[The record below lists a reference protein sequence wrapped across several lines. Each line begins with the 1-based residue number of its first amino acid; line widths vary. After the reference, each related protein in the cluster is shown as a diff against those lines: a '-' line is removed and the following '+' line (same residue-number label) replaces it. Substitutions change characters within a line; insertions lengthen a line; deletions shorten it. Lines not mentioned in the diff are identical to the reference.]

1 MAESRSEGS
10 EIHRLKPMQEG
21 YDERLF
27 LKLYKLCKPVI
38 NNLVRGIDA
47 RRYNVSPDIIASQF
61 YDKMLYVFNKYYGK
75 VDEEHLKANI
85 LRALS
90 TYKNHLL
97 RYAYND
103 RAEFNQ
109 NLKSF
114 EDLFDNDKEDYM
126 DDDSETQ
133 AREEMLRL
141 VNEYMKK
148 NLSPD
153 ALLVWECITTPPPY
167 IEENA
172 KFGKITNILLA
183 EFFNLPMT
191 RSSVKYIGELRE
203 DIRYWIDK
211 AREELHY
218 E

>member
-1 MAESRSEGS
+1 MAESRSDGS

-47 RRYNVSPDIIASQF
+47 RRYNVSPDIITSQF

>member
-1 MAESRSEGS
+1 MAESRSDGS
-10 EIHRLKPMQEG
+10 EIHRLKPMKEG

-38 NNLVRGIDA
+38 RNLVRGIDA
-47 RRYNVSPDIIASQF
+47 RRYNVSPDIISSQF
-61 YDKMLYVFNKYYGK
+61 YDKMLYVFNKYYGE

-97 RYAYND
+97 KYAYND

-109 NLKSF
+109 SLRSL
-114 EDLFDNDKEDYM
+114 EDLFDGDKEDYL
-126 DDDSETQ
+126 DDNSDSK
-133 AREEMLRL
+133 AKEEMIRL
-141 VNEYMKK
+141 VNEYMKT

-153 ALLVWECITTPPPY
+153 ALLVWECTTTPPPY
-167 IEENA
+167 VEENA
-172 KFGKITNILLA
+172 KFGKITNILLV
-183 EFFNLPMT
+183 EFFDLPRT
-191 RSSVKYIGELRE
+191 RASVKYIGELRE
-203 DIRYWIDK
+203 DIRYWIDR
-211 AREELHY
+211 ARKELKY

>member
-1 MAESRSEGS
+1 MAESRSDGS

-47 RRYNVSPDIIASQF
+47 RRYNISPDIIASQF

>member
-1 MAESRSEGS
+1 MSESRNDGS

-27 LKLYKLCKPVI
+27 IKLYKLCKPVI
-38 NNLVRGIDA
+38 KNLVRGIDV
-47 RRYNVSPDIIASQF
+47 RRYNVSSDIISSQF

-97 RYAYND
+97 KYAYND
-103 RAEFNQ
+103 KAEFNQ
-109 NLKSF
+109 SLRSL
-114 EDLFDNDKEDYM
+114 EDLFDNDKEDYL
-126 DDDSETQ
+126 DDNSETQ
-133 AREEMLRL
+133 AREEMLVL

-148 NLSPD
+148 NLSSD

-172 KFGKITNILLA
+172 NFGKITNILLA
-183 EFFNLPMT
+183 EFFNLPRT
-191 RSSVKYIGELRE
+191 RSSVKYIGELKE
-203 DIRYWIDK
+203 DIHYWIDR

>member
-1 MAESRSEGS
+1 MAESRSDGS

>member
-1 MAESRSEGS
+1 MAESRSDGS

-167 IEENA
+167 IEENT

>member
-1 MAESRSEGS
+1 MAESRSDGS
-10 EIHRLKPMQEG
+10 EIHRLMPMQEG